1 MTVALVAVV
10 AVVVVVV
17 LGALVAR
24 VRRLRRGDATAP
36 AGPVEGRLVSPPPS
50 PYETSRGFRLLEP
63 GESPHPREPTAR
75 PRLDPERSYVFSDAL
90 APEEVVPT
98 ARRHDEAWF
107 LAHSSRRSGLVRW
120 ATALL
125 ALVVVAAIVA
135 AVVAYHLHHGANG
148 PVQVHGLALAGVVLL
163 V

>member
-1 MTVALVAVV
+1 MTVALVSVV

-24 VRRLRRGDATAP
+24 VRRVRRGDATAP

-63 GESPHPREPTAR
+63 GESPHPRAPAAR
-75 PRLDPERSYVFSDAL
+75 PRLDPERSYVFGDAV
-90 APEEVVPT
+90 APEEVVPS
-98 ARRHDEAWF
+98 ARRHDEEWF

-120 ATALL
+120 ATVLL
-125 ALVVVAAIVA
+125 ALAVVVAVVA
-135 AVVAYHLHHGANG
+135 AVVAYYLHHGSSG
-148 PVQVHGLALAGVVLL
+148 PAHGLALAGAALL

>member
-1 MTVALVAVV
+1 MTIVLVVLV
-10 AVVVVVV
+10 AVVVVGV

-24 VRRLRRGDATAP
+24 VRRVRRGDATAP
-36 AGPVEGRLVSPPPS
+36 AGPVEGRLVAPPPS

-63 GESPHPREPTAR
+63 GESPHPRAPTAR
-75 PRLDPERSYVFSDAL
+75 PRLDPERSYVFGDAL

-107 LAHSSRRSGLVRW
+107 LAHSSRRSGIVRW

-125 ALVVVAAIVA
+125 ALVVVAALVA
-135 AVVAYHLHHGANG
+135 AVVAYYLHHGASG
-148 PVQVHGLALAGVVLL
+148 SPQGLALARAALL
-163 V
+163 L